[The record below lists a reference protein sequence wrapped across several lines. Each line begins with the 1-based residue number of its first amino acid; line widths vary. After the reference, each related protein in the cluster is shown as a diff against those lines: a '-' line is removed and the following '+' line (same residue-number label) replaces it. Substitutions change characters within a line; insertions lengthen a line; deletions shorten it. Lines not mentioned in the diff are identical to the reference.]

1 MKEKFISEFREYHKC
16 GDRTQEIIESKK
28 KNNFRNEN

>member
-1 MKEKFISEFREYHKC
+1 MKEQFMSEFRESHKC
-16 GDRTQEIIESKK
+16 GDRTWEIIENKE